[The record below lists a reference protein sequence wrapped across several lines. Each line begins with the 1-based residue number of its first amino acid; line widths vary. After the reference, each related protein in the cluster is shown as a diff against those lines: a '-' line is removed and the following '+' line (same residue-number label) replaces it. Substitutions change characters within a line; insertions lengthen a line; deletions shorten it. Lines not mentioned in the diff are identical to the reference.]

1 MLGHALFAAGE
12 GVAGEGNDEAWGA
25 EPVEEAFAGAAL
37 SVRDFQSGA
46 GSHFEGSAF
55 TARRQICPCR
65 SGCSRIL
72 FRACLRACYRAC
84 FGACFRACFGACLV
98 QATPLLPKMVE
109 VIGITN

>member
-12 GVAGEGNDEAWGA
+12 GVAGERDDEAWGA
-25 EPVEEAFAGAAL
+25 EPVEEAFVGVAL

-55 TARRQICPCR
+55 TALRQICPCR

-72 FRACLRACYRAC
+72 FRACLWAC
-84 FGACFRACFGACLV
+84 FGACFRPCFGACLV
-98 QATPLLPKMVE
+98 QMTPILPEMVE
-109 VIGITN
+109 VIGLTS